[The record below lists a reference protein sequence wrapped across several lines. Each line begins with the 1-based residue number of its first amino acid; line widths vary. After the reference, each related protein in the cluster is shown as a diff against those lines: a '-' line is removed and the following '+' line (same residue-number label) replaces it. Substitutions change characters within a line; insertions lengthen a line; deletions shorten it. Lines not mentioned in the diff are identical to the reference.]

1 MGVEVELRIP
11 DLWYD
16 FYARL
21 LPGAGFVAAI
31 RTQILNNSAV
41 PDAKELIVLAFVGYF
56 CALLVQPFSS
66 RLAQLVEFGATMVMQ
81 QGRNYVSEIQSK
93 LGREKRESMI
103 LSKMH
108 AEVTFFCQLTVLSI
122 VFHVIRSSRSIPW
135 SRWHVVIPFVLV
147 TLAFEVAIRQVQKA
161 TKYQG

>member
-1 MGVEVELRIP
+1 MSNLAALRIP

-31 RTQILNNSAV
+31 RTQILKDSTI
-41 PDAKELIVLAFVGYF
+41 PDAMEFIVLACGGYF
-56 CALLVQPFSS
+56 CALLVQPVSA
-66 RLAQLVEFGATMVMQ
+66 RLAGLVELGATMVMQ
-81 QGRNYVSEIQSK
+81 QGRDYVSKIQSN
-93 LGREKRESMI
+93 LGRDKRESMI

-122 VFHVIRSSRSIPW
+122 VFHVISSRSAIPW
-135 SRWHVVIPFVLV
+135 SRWHVIIPFVLV
-147 TLAFEVAIRQVQKA
+147 ILAFEVALRRVQKA
-161 TKYQG
+161 TTYQG